1 MKSQKK
7 LDLQRRKTIHFTILT
22 ESHAALRIACF
33 KNKLS
38 MQEVFE
44 EFAQRIAAEDPD
56 MLEMLNDIAIKKRN
70 KEEKKFSET
79 DAETLFN
86 MIEKENP
93 FSGD

>member
-7 LDLQRRKTIHFTILT
+7 TDLQRRKTIHFTILT

-56 MLEMLNDIAIKKRN
+56 MLDMLNDIAIKKRN

-93 FSGD
+93 FTGD

>member
-1 MKSQKK
+1 MPQKK
-7 LDLQRRKTIHFTILT
+7 RDLQRRKTIHFTILT

-56 MLEMLNDIAIKKRN
+56 MIAMLDDIAIKKRN
-70 KEEKKFSET
+70 KEERKFSET
-79 DAETLFN
+79 DANSLFD
-86 MIEKENP
+86 MIEKGSP
-93 FSGD
+93 FGED

>member
-1 MKSQKK
+1 MTKK
-7 LDLQRRKTIHFTILT
+7 KIDLQRRKTIHFTILT
-22 ESHAALRIACF
+22 DSHAALRIACF

-56 MLEMLNDIAIKKRN
+56 ILEMLNDIAIKKRS
-70 KEEKKFSET
+70 KEERKFSET

-86 MIEKENP
+86 MIEKGSP
-93 FSGD
+93 FGDE